1 MQAELKR
8 SSKYHPL
15 RNLTPYQCPA
25 WDHQRADLR
34 TFGCGISVT
43 WVPSTDSEKDREGSA
58 WKWDPQQPSSRS
70 KGVILVFIPPVFFIS
85 WVVPMLDQGSWLFSC
100 DYTAQWELIQTGSS
114 HQEFSAEAPNKPKAS
129 AAGGSKETI
138 LEMAAATIQTA
149 KLNQ

>member
-70 KGVILVFIPPVFFIS
+70 KGVILVFIPPVFFHFLSGTNVGPRELVI
-85 WVVPMLDQGSWLFSC
+85 LLWL
-100 DYTAQWELIQTGSS
+100 YGPVRTHPNRILSS
-114 HQEFSAEAPNKPKAS
+114 EFSAEAPNKPKAS
-129 AAGGSKETI
+129 AAGRSKETI